1 MNDILKKVGLFGIVP
16 VVKIENA
23 VDAEPL
29 AKALIAGGLPLAE
42 ITFRT
47 DAAAEAI
54 ARMAKAYPDMLIGA
68 GTVLTPEQ
76 ADSAVRAG
84 AKFIVS
90 PGFNPRV
97 VKHCIAK
104 GYPVVPGCSTC
115 GEMEQAM
122 ELGLDVVKFF
132 PAEAS
137 GGLAVLKAVSAP
149 YSKLKFMPTGGID
162 AANILTYLKFP
173 KIVACGG
180 SFMVK
185 DALIKAG
192 KFDEIERLTREAV
205 ALMHG
210 FSIKHIGINSEN
222 EETARKTA
230 ETLCKLFMVAPNE
243 GRSSIFAGTEFEVM
257 KTMFRGTNGH
267 IAIAC
272 NFPDR
277 AKAYLE
283 SMGIEFDESTA
294 KYDDKGNL
302 TVVYF
307 RDEIAGFAFH
317 LVTK

>member
-23 VDAEPL
+23 DDAEPL

-54 ARMAKAYPDMLIGA
+54 ARMAKAYPDMLGA

-97 VKHCIAK
+97 VKHCITK

-230 ETLCKLFMVAPNE
+230 ETLCKLFMAAPNE
-243 GRSSIFAGTEFEVM
+243 GRSSI
-257 KTMFRGTNGH
+257 
-267 IAIAC
+267 
-272 NFPDR
+272 
-277 AKAYLE
+277 
-283 SMGIEFDESTA
+283 GI
-294 KYDDKGNL
+294 
-302 TVVYF
+302 
-307 RDEIAGFAFH
+307 
-317 LVTK
+317 

>member
-54 ARMAKAYPDMLIGA
+54 ARMVKAYPDMLIGA

-97 VKHCIAK
+97 VKHCITK

-162 AANILTYLKFP
+162 ATNILTYLKFP

>member
-122 ELGLDVVKFF
+122 DLGLDVVKFF

-137 GGLAVLKAVSAP
+137 GGLAVLKAVSPP

-162 AANILTYLKFP
+162 ATNILTYLKFP

-230 ETLCKLFMVAPNE
+230 ETLCKLFMAAPNE

-294 KYDDKGNL
+294 KYDDKGSL